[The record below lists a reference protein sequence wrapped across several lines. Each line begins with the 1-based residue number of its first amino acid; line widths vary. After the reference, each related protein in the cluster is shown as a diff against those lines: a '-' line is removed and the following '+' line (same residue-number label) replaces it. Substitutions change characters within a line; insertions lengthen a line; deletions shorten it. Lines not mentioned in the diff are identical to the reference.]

1 MAYETRPTLCR
12 PSALSLLMV
21 GVLAIPGP
29 AYALQ
34 ADQPAA
40 VAPSDPAGSIPLAV
54 TDQLAAAGAPPAPPT
69 DRPASSSSVD
79 DFLRT
84 YPLPIALTLI
94 ISTATL
100 LAAGG
105 GVWVGLR
112 VTPRTMR
119 EIAAGQTPIAQKAAD
134 AAAMSAAAAAENA
147 KAAGRNAEAAVRNSE
162 NIGLHEVA
170 RRRQQWIDSLRD
182 ELAQLHSLLA
192 NWTPLAGNASAAMRA
207 AQVDRVR
214 EANARLAKV
223 ELLLNPREVASNR
236 LLVVLRR
243 MNSTNIGVQKRQ
255 RLARW
260 IIRWGQI
267 VLKAEWDRVRTELQG
282 LPPPQPLRRGGRR

>member
-1 MAYETRPTLCR
+1 MAYQTRPTLCR
-12 PSALSLLMV
+12 LSALSLLIV
-21 GVLAIPGP
+21 GALALPGP
-29 AYALQ
+29 AYASQ
-34 ADQPAA
+34 DNQTA
-40 VAPSDPAGSIPLAV
+40 VAPSAPAGSTPLGV
-54 TDQLAAAGAPPAPPT
+54 TEQLAAAGAPLAPAT
-69 DRPASSSSVD
+69 DGQASSSSVT
-79 DFLRT
+79 DFFRT

-134 AAAMSAAAAAENA
+134 AAATSAAAAAENA

-162 NIGLHEVA
+162 NVGLHEVA
-170 RRRQQWIDSLRD
+170 RRRQQWIDVLRD

-192 NWTPLAGNASAAMRA
+192 NWVPLAGNASDAKRTAH
-207 AQVDRVR
+207 VDRVR
-214 EANARLAKV
+214 ETNARLAKV

-236 LLVVLRR
+236 LLAVLRR
-243 MNSTNIGVQKRQ
+243 MNSTGFEVQKRQ

-267 VLKAEWDRVRTELQG
+267 VLKAEWDRVRAELQG
-282 LPPPQPLRRGGRR
+282 LSPPQPFRRRGRR